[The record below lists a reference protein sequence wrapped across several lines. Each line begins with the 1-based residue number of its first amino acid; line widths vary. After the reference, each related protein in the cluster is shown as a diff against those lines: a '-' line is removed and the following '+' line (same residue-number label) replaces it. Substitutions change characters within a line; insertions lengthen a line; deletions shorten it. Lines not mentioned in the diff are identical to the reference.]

1 MAEAANGAQGPATIK
16 AYLEALKVCL
26 KGQPPA
32 LIQDALADADEY
44 LRNERDQSPDETEQQ
59 VLARVVETY
68 GTPQEVAEE
77 YIAMEQAI
85 KSPFPA
91 RSDEDDAAERKG
103 PGLFGVLVDPQA
115 YGALIYMLLSLATG
129 VFYFSW
135 AIAGTTISLVSSI
148 FIFGIPLAL
157 LFIGSVWVISWVE
170 GRVVEALLGVRM
182 PRRLPSQETGGSIWT
197 RAKRV
202 LADGRTWGSLL
213 YMVLQLPLGVI
224 YFTLA
229 VVLGAT
235 SGSLIAGGFYELT
248 TGKNVVQLEPYP
260 EWDALLNTPPGLVG
274 VIIVGLIGVLFTLH
288 LARVIGFIHG
298 KIAEALLVR
307 A

>member
-1 MAEAANGAQGPATIK
+1 MADVTAATPALPSIK
-16 AYLEALKVCL
+16 AYLDALKACL

-32 LIQDALADADEY
+32 LIQDALADAEEY
-44 LRNERDQSPDETEQQ
+44 LRAEQAQSPEETEAQ

-77 YIAMEQAI
+77 YIAMEDAI
-85 KSPFPA
+85 KSPFPT
-91 RSDEDDAAERKG
+91 RSDDSETVDKE
-103 PGLFGVLVDPQA
+103 PGLFGVLVDPRA

-129 VFYFSW
+129 IFYFTW
-135 AIAGTTISLVSSI
+135 AVAGVSLTLGLAI
-148 FIFGIPLAL
+148 LIIGIPFAL
-157 LFIGSVWVISWVE
+157 LFIGSVRVISWVE

-182 PRRLPSQETGGSIWT
+182 PRRLPTQDEGGTMWT
-197 RAKRV
+197 RIKRI
-202 LADGRTWGSLL
+202 LADGRTWSSLI
-213 YMVLQLPLGVI
+213 YMILQLPLGVI

-229 VVLGAT
+229 VVLGVT
-235 SGSLIAGGFYELT
+235 SGSFIAGGFYELS
-248 TGKNVVQLEPYP
+248 TGKNVVRLDNYP
-260 EWDALLNTPPGLVG
+260 EMDALLSTPHGLVLL
-274 VIIVGLIGVLFTLH
+274 VIVGLIGILFTLH